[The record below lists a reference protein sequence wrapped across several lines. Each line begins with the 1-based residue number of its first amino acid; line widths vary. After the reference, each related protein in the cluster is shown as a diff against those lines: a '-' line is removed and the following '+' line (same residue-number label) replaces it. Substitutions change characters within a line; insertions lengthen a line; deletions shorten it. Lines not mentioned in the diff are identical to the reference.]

1 MKSVKGAKLLW
12 LCLGISSLI
21 IGLTALF
28 LVAVF
33 GLKLMYIPMTVSV
46 LFVAYGAYSAV
57 FYFNRLACVSL
68 YGRIIAVACENP
80 TEESIAK
87 ILNMKPECLSPI
99 VKKGIKEGFIRENLI
114 NS

>member
-1 MKSVKGAKLLW
+1 MKSVKGARILW
-12 LCLGISSLI
+12 LCLGISSLV
-21 IGLTALF
+21 IGLTALV

-33 GLKLMYIPMTVSV
+33 GLKLAYIPMTVSIIV
-46 LFVAYGAYSAV
+46 VAYGAYSAV
-57 FYFNRLACVSL
+57 FYFNRLVRVSL

-87 ILNMKPECLSPI
+87 ILNMKLECLSPI